1 MRGRSTA
8 DPQSPQRG
16 RRVEIR
22 TPPDDSYR
30 RLLQVFLICA
40 FVPWWLIPPAQQ
52 AHLGDTRGSFGG
64 LRFTIYDFTMGTTGK
79 QGLTKAPQTAVRKDG
94 VPVNV
99 TPLRDDT
106 LAASQAF
113 IKQTIYEKRSYLKAA
128 FANPYNLSLLAGGL
142 AASALTLNPLLAVIV
157 VGLEILWVVNAPGSR
172 KLQEWLWDPKFDEQ
186 QQAQEQAERAARLQS
201 LDEADRERVVSLFA
215 RQQEINA
222 LAAQNPSFTGE
233 LLRTE
238 LIKTDRLVEAFME
251 MATTCGRYEAYLN
264 SINLSELEKDRRRW
278 EAIVKGQDKRDS
290 ETDIA
295 GKNLAVI
302 MKRFDKMKEIHHYL
316 TVARGQLDLI
326 ENSFQLIADQIV
338 TMQSPQE
345 LTGQLDEL
353 LDGVESI
360 KQTAADTERL
370 LNPLGLKDLNV

>member
-1 MRGRSTA
+1 MGNTGKLSQP
-8 DPQSPQRG
+8 PQSP
-16 RRVEIR
+16 
-22 TPPDDSYR
+22 
-30 RLLQVFLICA
+30 
-40 FVPWWLIPPAQQ
+40 
-52 AHLGDTRGSFGG
+52 
-64 LRFTIYDFTMGTTGK
+64 
-79 QGLTKAPQTAVRKDG
+79 PQPKLRKDG

-113 IKQTIYEKRSYLKAA
+113 LRQKIHEKRSYLKAA
-128 FANPYNLSLLAGGL
+128 FANPYNLSLLGGGL
-142 AASALTLNPLLAVIV
+142 LASALTLNPLLAVIT
-157 VGLEILWVVNAPGSR
+157 VGLEILWVVNAPGSK
-172 KLQEWLWDPKFDEQ
+172 KLQEWLWDPSFDQE
-186 QQAQEQAERAARLQS
+186 QQAQEAAARAERLKN
-201 LDEADRERVVSLFA
+201 LDEDDRERVLSLLA
-215 RQQEINA
+215 RQEEINA

-238 LIKTDRLVEAFME
+238 LTKTDRLVEAFID
-251 MATTCGRYEAYLN
+251 MANTCSRYDAYLE
-264 SINLSELEKDRRRW
+264 SIDLRELEKDRRRW
-278 EAIVKGQDKRDS
+278 EAICQDEDKRGS
-290 ETDIA
+290 ESEIA

-326 ENSFQLIADQIV
+326 ENSFRLISDQIV

-370 LNPLGLKDLNV
+370 LNPLGLKDFNV